1 MQSLRAR
8 GRSRGNFGRKLT
20 KLLDRSYIYDSSNIS
35 LIRLGDTLRRKP
47 ENTLNDLDGKE
58 WVKSTKSWFVINP
71 RSRSSVQL
79 EHPAK
84 FPEELVKRLIGFFS
98 KSGSWILD
106 PFAGVGSTL
115 IACKECSRNSV
126 GIELNSEFAQIGQKY
141 ITQIEGN
148 SKHHLIV
155 GDAQDAISLLETQ
168 FNGNTPKFDYLI
180 TSPPYWN
187 MLRKSRGG
195 SDSVHK
201 EREAKGLRQHYSES
215 NRDLGNIENY
225 DEYINKLATILSNL
239 KPLLKQGAYLT
250 IIVQNM
256 RDVDGLMR
264 PIAWDLARRMSQDY
278 WLQQEMIWCQDNK
291 KLGIWGYPTTYVSNV
306 HHHYCL
312 IFQNRE

>member
-1 MQSLRAR
+1 M
-8 GRSRGNFGRKLT
+8 GEN
-20 KLLDRSYIYDSSNIS
+20 
-35 LIRLGDTLRRKP
+35 LRRQS

-58 WVKSTKSWFVINP
+58 WVKATKSWFIINP
-71 RSRSSVQL
+71 RSRTSAQL

-84 FPEELVKRLIGFFS
+84 FPEELVKHLVGFFS

-115 IACKECSRNSV
+115 IACKETSRNAV
-126 GIELNSEFAQIGQKY
+126 GIELNPDFIETGHKY
-141 ITQIEGN
+141 LEEVEGK
-148 SKHHLIV
+148 SQQHLIV
-155 GDAQDAISLLETQ
+155 GDAKDTLSLVKEQ
-168 FNGNTPKFDYLI
+168 FEDDIPKFDYLI
-180 TSPPYWN
+180 TSPPYWD

-201 EREAKGLRQHYSES
+201 EREERGLMQHYSES
-215 NRDLGNIENY
+215 NRDLGNIEDY
-225 DEYINKLATILSNL
+225 DEYIEKLALILGGL
-239 KPLLKQGAYLT
+239 KPLLKQNAYLT

-256 RDVDGLMR
+256 RDIDGRMR

-278 WLQQEMIWCQDNK
+278 WLQQELIWCQDNK

-312 IFQNRE
+312 VFQNRW